1 MTLPERRPLHRRMPA
16 PWWAAAILALAWLL
30 IPALTEAGSVARP
43 GDAARA
49 TMADAG
55 ANEYRRS

>member
-1 MTLPERRPLHRRMPA
+1 MPA

-30 IPALTEAGSVARP
+30 IPALTDAGTEAGSVARP

-55 ANEYRRS
+55 ANEYRRP

>member
-1 MTLPERRPLHRRMPA
+1 MPA

-55 ANEYRRS
+55 ANEYRRP

>member
-1 MTLPERRPLHRRMPA
+1 MPA

-49 TMADAG
+49 TMAGAD
-55 ANEYRRS
+55 ANEYRRP